1 MGQEKYGIG
10 VIGLGKFGFAFG
22 AALAEFHADVM
33 GLDRGADNVDRA
45 KGVLAQVYQGDAMD
59 RKVLEQLG
67 FGDMRHV
74 VVSVGRSIEASTM
87 IVMYLKELGTQSVW
101 VKAISRDHE
110 KLLLK
115 VGADEVVF
123 PEDFAARQ
131 LAHKMAVPGLVAYL
145 PVGRD
150 IAVREF
156 VVKGWAGKNLV
167 ELDLTNSQKVQV
179 IAIRRKGE
187 SEYLF
192 IPDARAPLATGDVLV
207 LIGRSQDMD
216 SLKG

>member
-1 MGQEKYGIG
+1 MKT
-10 VIGLGKFGFAFG
+10 
-22 AALAEFHADVM
+22 M
-33 GLDRGADNVDRA
+33 WTRA

-67 FGDMRHV
+67 FGEMRHV

-87 IVMYLKELGTQSVW
+87 IAMYLKELGTQSVW

-110 KLLLK
+110 KLLIK

-131 LAHKMAVPGLVAYL
+131 LAHKLAVPGLVAYL
-145 PVGRD
+145 PVGHD

-156 VVKGWAGKNLV
+156 VVDLWAGKSLV
-167 ELDLTNSQKVQV
+167 ELNLPNAKKVQV
-179 IAIRRKGE
+179 IATRRNGE
-187 SEYLF
+187 SEYIF
-192 IPDARAPLATGDVLV
+192 IPEARIPLTAGDVLV

-216 SLKG
+216 DLKA